1 MKYPKEYIEEIKNR
15 LKVSSVVGKTV
26 NLKKR
31 GKEFIGLSPFKNEK
45 TPSFTVNDEKG
56 FFHCFSSSEHGN
68 IFDFLIKTQNL
79 KFGEAVKILASDAGM
94 QPYTFSKQDEERE
107 KQWKIYSK
115 ILSEYKLFYHNE
127 LKNNPTPELRDYLSK
142 RGILEKEIN
151 NFKIGYVP
159 KYPSFYEKISKQYS
173 EKEIM
178 NSGLFYLDERNKKY
192 IERFKDRLI
201 FPINA
206 LNGSTIAF
214 GGRTI
219 SNNKNTFAKYIN
231 SPETLFFKKGNNLF
245 NLDVARKYSNE
256 NEDIFL
262 VEGYMDVLSLNK
274 ENIMNTVANLG
285 TALTETQIQL
295 IWRFFNNII
304 ICFDGDQGGRDAA
317 IRAADKLIE
326 IIKPDSKISFLFL
339 PISHDPDSFINKFGR
354 EYFLKYTKNKVSI
367 HEFIWNHYSEN
378 INTKEPS
385 SMANFEKTLKQKF
398 NSIKDFTV
406 RKYTLE
412 YFYDKLSQLT
422 PITNFK
428 KKDFK
433 FSLKP
438 KPLKQTKDLLLKK
451 QNYDEIELK
460 EFSILYLIINNLDIF
475 EKKIELISKLNLYS
489 PLCKE
494 FLKKI
499 INYLADGDFNKTNF
513 NNLEFVRND
522 FADLVNKIN
531 ILTPIKFI
539 LKIKKKEED
548 LLKIYEEMVQEI
560 GKFDISHR
568 IEFLEKKLIDDMNN
582 ETFQELLDLKNQ
594 VNQV

>member
-68 IFDFLIKTQNL
+68 IFDFLMKTQNL
-79 KFGEAVKILASDAGM
+79 KFGETVKILASEAGM
-94 QPYTFSKQDEERE
+94 RPYTFSKQDEERE

-115 ILSEYKLFYHNE
+115 ILSGYKLFYHNE

-219 SNNKNTFAKYIN
+219 LNNKNTFAKYIN

-245 NLDVARKYSNE
+245 NLDIARKYSNE

-295 IWRFFNNII
+295 LWRFFNNII

-317 IRAADKLIE
+317 VRAADKLIE
-326 IIKPDSKISFLFL
+326 IIKPVSKISFLFL

-367 HEFIWNHYSEN
+367 HEFIWNHHSEN

-433 FSLKP
+433 FSLKS

-499 INYLADGDFNKTNF
+499 INYLADGDLNKTNF

>member
-68 IFDFLIKTQNL
+68 IFDFLMKTQNL
-79 KFGEAVKILASDAGM
+79 KFGETVKILASEAGM
-94 QPYTFSKQDEERE
+94 RPYTFSKQDEERE

-115 ILSEYKLFYHNE
+115 ILNEYKLFYHNE
-127 LKNNPTPELRDYLSK
+127 LKNNSTSDLRTYLLK

-231 SPETLFFKKGNNLF
+231 SPETFFFKKGNNLF
-245 NLDVARKYSNE
+245 NLDIARKYSNE

-295 IWRFFNNII
+295 LWRFFNNII

-317 IRAADKLIE
+317 VRAADKLIE

-378 INTKEPS
+378 INIKEPS

-433 FSLKP
+433 FSLKS

-475 EKKIELISKLNLYS
+475 EKKIELISKLSLYS

>member
-1 MKYPKEYIEEIKNR
+1 MKYPREYIEEIKNR

-68 IFDFLIKTQNL
+68 IFDFLMKTQNL
-79 KFGEAVKILASDAGM
+79 KFGETVKILASEAGM
-94 QPYTFSKQDEERE
+94 RPYTFSKQDEERE

-159 KYPSFYEKISKQYS
+159 KYPSFYEKIFKQYS

-295 IWRFFNNII
+295 LWRFFNNII

-317 IRAADKLIE
+317 VRAADKLIE

-354 EYFLKYTKNKVSI
+354 KYFLKYTKNKVSI
-367 HEFIWNHYSEN
+367 HEFIWNHHSEN

-433 FSLKP
+433 FSLKS

-475 EKKIELISKLNLYS
+475 EKKIELIAKLNLYS

-499 INYLADGDFNKTNF
+499 VNYLADGDFNKTNF

-522 FADLVNKIN
+522 FADLINKIN

-560 GKFDISHR
+560 SKFDISHR

>member
-68 IFDFLIKTQNL
+68 IFDFLMKTQNL
-79 KFGEAVKILASDAGM
+79 KFGETVKILASEAGM
-94 QPYTFSKQDEERE
+94 RPYTFSKQDEERE

-295 IWRFFNNII
+295 LWRFFNNII

-317 IRAADKLIE
+317 VRAADKLIE

-433 FSLKP
+433 FSLKS

>member
-1 MKYPKEYIEEIKNR
+1 MKYPREYIEEIKNR
-15 LKVSSVVGKTV
+15 IKVSSVVGKTV

-68 IFDFLIKTQNL
+68 IFDFLMKTQNL
-79 KFGEAVKILASDAGM
+79 KFGETVKILASEAGM
-94 QPYTFSKQDEERE
+94 RPYTFSKQDEERE

-178 NSGLFYLDERNKKY
+178 SSGLFYLDERNKKY

-295 IWRFFNNII
+295 LWRFFNNII
-304 ICFDGDQGGRDAA
+304 ICFDGDQGGKDAA
-317 IRAADKLIE
+317 VRAADKLIE

-367 HEFIWNHYSEN
+367 HEFIWNHHSEN

-428 KKDFK
+428 KKNFK
-433 FSLKP
+433 FSLKS

-475 EKKIELISKLNLYS
+475 EKKIELIAKLNLYS

-499 INYLADGDFNKTNF
+499 VNYLADGDFNKTNF

-522 FADLVNKIN
+522 FADLINKIN

-560 GKFDISHR
+560 SKFDISHR

>member
-1 MKYPKEYIEEIKNR
+1 MKYPREYIEEIKNR

-68 IFDFLIKTQNL
+68 IFDFLMKTQNL
-79 KFGEAVKILASDAGM
+79 KFGETVKILASEAGM
-94 QPYTFSKQDEERE
+94 RPYTFSKQDEERE

-295 IWRFFNNII
+295 LWRFFNNII

-317 IRAADKLIE
+317 VRAADKLIE

-339 PISHDPDSFINKFGR
+339 PVSHDPDSFINKFGR

-367 HEFIWNHYSEN
+367 HEFIWNHYSKN

-433 FSLKP
+433 FSLKS

-475 EKKIELISKLNLYS
+475 EKKIELIAKLNLYS

-560 GKFDISHR
+560 SKFDISHR

>member
-68 IFDFLIKTQNL
+68 IFDFLMKTQNL
-79 KFGEAVKILASDAGM
+79 KFGETVKILASEAGM
-94 QPYTFSKQDEERE
+94 RPYTFSKQDEERE

-295 IWRFFNNII
+295 LWRFFNNII

-317 IRAADKLIE
+317 VRAADKLIE

>member
-68 IFDFLIKTQNL
+68 IFDFLMKTQNL
-79 KFGEAVKILASDAGM
+79 KFGETVKILASEAGM

-127 LKNNPTPELRDYLSK
+127 LNNNPTPELRDYLSK

-433 FSLKP
+433 FSLKS

>member
-68 IFDFLIKTQNL
+68 IFDFLMKTQNL
-79 KFGEAVKILASDAGM
+79 KFGETVKILASEAGM
-94 QPYTFSKQDEERE
+94 RPYTFSKQDEERE
-107 KQWKIYSK
+107 KKWKIYSK

-192 IERFKDRLI
+192 IERFKDRLV

-219 SNNKNTFAKYIN
+219 SKNKNTFAKYIN

-274 ENIMNTVANLG
+274 ENIMNTAANLG

-295 IWRFFNNII
+295 LWRFFNNII

-317 IRAADKLIE
+317 VRAADKLIE

-354 EYFLKYTKNKVSI
+354 KYFLKYTRNKVSI
-367 HEFIWNHYSEN
+367 HEFIWNHHSEN

-433 FSLKP
+433 FSLKS

-548 LLKIYEEMVQEI
+548 LLKIYEEMIQEI
-560 GKFDISHR
+560 GKFDISLR

>member
-68 IFDFLIKTQNL
+68 IFDFLMKTQNL
-79 KFGEAVKILASDAGM
+79 KFGETVKILAAEAGM

-107 KQWKIYSK
+107 KVWKIYSK
-115 ILSEYKLFYHNE
+115 IMNEYKLFYHNE
-127 LKNNPTPELRDYLSK
+127 LKNNPTTELKDYLSK

-159 KYPSFYEKISKQYS
+159 RYPSFYEKISKQYS
-173 EKEIM
+173 EKDIV
-178 NSGLFYLDERNKKY
+178 NSGLFYFDERNKKY
-192 IERFKDRLI
+192 IERFKNRLI

-214 GGRTI
+214 GGRII
-219 SNNKNTFAKYIN
+219 SNNKNTFAKYVN

-245 NLDVARKYSNE
+245 NLDIARKYSNE

-295 IWRFFNNII
+295 LWRFFNNII

-317 IRAADKLIE
+317 VRAADKLIE

-339 PISHDPDSFINKFGR
+339 PINHDPDSFINKFGR

-398 NSIKDFTV
+398 NLIKDFTV

-433 FSLKP
+433 FFLKS

-451 QNYDEIELK
+451 QNYNEIELK
-460 EFSILYLIINNLDIF
+460 EFSILYLIINNLGIF
-475 EKKIELISKLNLYS
+475 EKKIELLSKLNLYS

-582 ETFQELLDLKNQ
+582 ENFQELLDLKNQ
-594 VNQV
+594 ADQV

>member
-68 IFDFLIKTQNL
+68 IFDFLIKTQSL
-79 KFGEAVKILASDAGM
+79 KFGETVKILASEAGM

-107 KQWKIYSK
+107 KVWKIYSK

-295 IWRFFNNII
+295 LWRFFNNII

-317 IRAADKLIE
+317 VRAADKLIE

-438 KPLKQTKDLLLKK
+438 KLLKQTKDLLLKK

>member
-68 IFDFLIKTQNL
+68 IFDFLMKTQNL
-79 KFGEAVKILASDAGM
+79 KFGETVKILASEAGM
-94 QPYTFSKQDEERE
+94 RPYTFSKQDEERE

-304 ICFDGDQGGRDAA
+304 ICFDGDQGGKDAA

-433 FSLKP
+433 FSLKS

-499 INYLADGDFNKTNF
+499 INYLSDGDFNKTNF

>member
-68 IFDFLIKTQNL
+68 IFDFLMKTQNL
-79 KFGEAVKILASDAGM
+79 KFGETVKILASEAGM
-94 QPYTFSKQDEERE
+94 RPYTFSKQDEERE

-151 NFKIGYVP
+151 NFKIGYVS

-367 HEFIWNHYSEN
+367 HEYIWNHHSEN

-433 FSLKP
+433 FSLKS

-499 INYLADGDFNKTNF
+499 INYLVDGDFNKTNF

>member
-68 IFDFLIKTQNL
+68 IFDFLMKTQNL
-79 KFGEAVKILASDAGM
+79 KFGETVKILASEAGM
-94 QPYTFSKQDEERE
+94 RPYTFSKQDEERE

-159 KYPSFYEKISKQYS
+159 KYSSFYEKISKQYS

-245 NLDVARKYSNE
+245 NLDVARKFSNE

-295 IWRFFNNII
+295 LWRFFNNII

-317 IRAADKLIE
+317 VRAADKLIE

-378 INTKEPS
+378 INIKEPS

-422 PITNFK
+422 PIINFK
-428 KKDFK
+428 KNNFK
-433 FSLKP
+433 FYLKS
-438 KPLKQTKDLLLKK
+438 KPLRQTKDILLKK

>member
-68 IFDFLIKTQNL
+68 IFDFLMKTQNL
-79 KFGEAVKILASDAGM
+79 KFGETVKILASEAGM
-94 QPYTFSKQDEERE
+94 RPYTFSKQDEERE

-219 SNNKNTFAKYIN
+219 SNNKNTFAKYVN

-295 IWRFFNNII
+295 LWRFFNNII

-317 IRAADKLIE
+317 VRAADKLIE

-367 HEFIWNHYSEN
+367 HEFIWNHHSEN

-433 FSLKP
+433 FSLKS

-494 FLKKI
+494 FLKKV
-499 INYLADGDFNKTNF
+499 INYLVDGDFNKTNF

-548 LLKIYEEMVQEI
+548 LLKIYEEMVHEI

-568 IEFLEKKLIDDMNN
+568 IEFLEKKLINDMNN

-594 VNQV
+594 ANQA

>member
-68 IFDFLIKTQNL
+68 IFDFLMKTQNL
-79 KFGEAVKILASDAGM
+79 KFGETVKILASEAGM
-94 QPYTFSKQDEERE
+94 RPYTFSKQDEERE

-159 KYPSFYEKISKQYS
+159 RYPSFYEKISEQYS
-173 EKEIM
+173 EKDIV
-178 NSGLFYLDERNKKY
+178 NSGLFYFDKRNKKY
-192 IERFKDRLI
+192 IERFKNRLI

-214 GGRTI
+214 GGRII
-219 SNNKNTFAKYIN
+219 SNNKNTFAKYVN
-231 SPETLFFKKGNNLF
+231 SPETFFFKKGNNLF
-245 NLDVARKYSNE
+245 NLDIARKYSNE

-295 IWRFFNNII
+295 LWRFFNNII

-317 IRAADKLIE
+317 VRAADKLIE

-494 FLKKI
+494 FIKKI
-499 INYLADGDFNKTNF
+499 INYLSNRDSYKTSF
-513 NNLEFVRND
+513 NNIEFVRND

-531 ILTPIKFI
+531 ILAPIKFI

-560 GKFDISHR
+560 SKFDISHK
-568 IEFLEKKLIDDMNN
+568 IEFLEKKLVDDMNN
-582 ETFQELLDLKNQ
+582 ETFQELLNLKNQ

>member
-68 IFDFLIKTQNL
+68 IFDFLMKTQNL
-79 KFGEAVKILASDAGM
+79 KFGETVKILASEAGM

-159 KYPSFYEKISKQYS
+159 RYPSFYEKISKQYS
-173 EKEIM
+173 EKDIV
-178 NSGLFYLDERNKKY
+178 NSGLFYFDERNKKY
-192 IERFKDRLI
+192 IERFKNRLI

-214 GGRTI
+214 GGRII

-245 NLDVARKYSNE
+245 NLNIARKYSNE

-262 VEGYMDVLSLNK
+262 VEGYMDVVSLNK
-274 ENIMNTVANLG
+274 QNIMNTVANLG

-304 ICFDGDQGGRDAA
+304 ICFDGDQGGKDAA

-433 FSLKP
+433 FSLKS

>member
-68 IFDFLIKTQNL
+68 IFDFLMKTQNL
-79 KFGEAVKILASDAGM
+79 KFGETVKILASEAGM

-317 IRAADKLIE
+317 VRAADKLIE

>member
-68 IFDFLIKTQNL
+68 IFDFLMKTQNL
-79 KFGEAVKILASDAGM
+79 KFGETVKILASEAGM
-94 QPYTFSKQDEERE
+94 RPYTFSKQDEERE

-219 SNNKNTFAKYIN
+219 LNNKNTFAKYIN

-295 IWRFFNNII
+295 LWRFFNNII

-317 IRAADKLIE
+317 VRAADKLIE

-433 FSLKP
+433 FSLKS

>member
-68 IFDFLIKTQNL
+68 IFDFLMKTQNL
-79 KFGEAVKILASDAGM
+79 RFGETVKILASEAGM

-178 NSGLFYLDERNKKY
+178 NSGLFYIDERNKKY

-285 TALTETQIQL
+285 TALTEAQIQL
-295 IWRFFNNII
+295 LWRFFNNII

-317 IRAADKLIE
+317 VRAADKLIE

-451 QNYDEIELK
+451 QNYDEVELK

-475 EKKIELISKLNLYS
+475 EKKIELISKLSLYS

>member
-68 IFDFLIKTQNL
+68 IFDFLMKTQNL
-79 KFGEAVKILASDAGM
+79 KFGEAVKMLASEAGM
-94 QPYTFSKQDEERE
+94 RPYTFSKQDEERE

-142 RGILEKEIN
+142 RGILEKEID

-159 KYPSFYEKISKQYS
+159 RYPSFYEKISKQYS
-173 EKEIM
+173 EKDII
-178 NSGLFYLDERNKKY
+178 NSGLFYLDERSKKY

-219 SNNKNTFAKYIN
+219 SNNKNTFAKYVN

-245 NLDVARKYSNE
+245 NLDIARKYSNE
-256 NEDIFL
+256 IEDIFL

-317 IRAADKLIE
+317 VRAADKLIE

-378 INTKEPS
+378 INIKEPS

-433 FSLKP
+433 FSLKS

>member
-1 MKYPKEYIEEIKNR
+1 
-15 LKVSSVVGKTV
+15 
-26 NLKKR
+26 
-31 GKEFIGLSPFKNEK
+31 
-45 TPSFTVNDEKG
+45 
-56 FFHCFSSSEHGN
+56 
-68 IFDFLIKTQNL
+68 
-79 KFGEAVKILASDAGM
+79 
-94 QPYTFSKQDEERE
+94 
-107 KQWKIYSK
+107 
-115 ILSEYKLFYHNE
+115 
-127 LKNNPTPELRDYLSK
+127 
-142 RGILEKEIN
+142 
-151 NFKIGYVP
+151 VP

-178 NSGLFYLDERNKKY
+178 SSGLFYLDERNKKY

-214 GGRTI
+214 GGRII
-219 SNNKNTFAKYIN
+219 SSNKKSFAKYVN

-295 IWRFFNNII
+295 LWRFFNNII
-304 ICFDGDQGGRDAA
+304 ICFDGDQGGKDAA

-326 IIKPDSKISFLFL
+326 IIKPNSKISFLFL

-354 EYFLKYTKNKVSI
+354 EYFLKYTKNKTSI

-398 NSIKDFTV
+398 NSIKDFMV

-475 EKKIELISKLNLYS
+475 EKKIELISKLSLYS
-489 PLCKE
+489 PLCKG

-499 INYLADGDFNKTNF
+499 INYLADGDFNKINF

-522 FADLVNKIN
+522 FADLINKIN

-548 LLKIYEEMVQEI
+548 LLKIYEEMVREI

>member
-15 LKVSSVVGKTV
+15 LKVSFVVGKTV

-68 IFDFLIKTQNL
+68 IFDFLMKTQNL
-79 KFGEAVKILASDAGM
+79 KFGETVKILASEAGM
-94 QPYTFSKQDEERE
+94 RPYTFSKQDEERE

-173 EKEIM
+173 EKDIV
-178 NSGLFYLDERNKKY
+178 NSGLFYLDERSKKY

-219 SNNKNTFAKYIN
+219 ANNRNTFAKYVN

-295 IWRFFNNII
+295 LWRFFNNII

-317 IRAADKLIE
+317 VRAADKLIE

-433 FSLKP
+433 FSLKS

>member
-1 MKYPKEYIEEIKNR
+1 MKYPREYIEEIKNR
-15 LKVSSVVGKTV
+15 IKVSSVVGKTV

-68 IFDFLIKTQNL
+68 IFDFLMKTQNL
-79 KFGEAVKILASDAGM
+79 KFGETVKILASEAGM
-94 QPYTFSKQDEERE
+94 RPYTFSKQDEERE

-178 NSGLFYLDERNKKY
+178 SSGLFYLDERNKKY

-295 IWRFFNNII
+295 LWRFFNNII
-304 ICFDGDQGGRDAA
+304 ICFDGDQGGKDAA
-317 IRAADKLIE
+317 VRAADKLIE

-354 EYFLKYTKNKVSI
+354 KYFLKYTKNKVSI
-367 HEFIWNHYSEN
+367 HEFIWNHHSEN

-428 KKDFK
+428 KKNFK
-433 FSLKP
+433 FSLKS

-475 EKKIELISKLNLYS
+475 EKKIELIAKLNLYS

-499 INYLADGDFNKTNF
+499 VNYLADGDFNKTNF

-522 FADLVNKIN
+522 FADLINKIN

-560 GKFDISHR
+560 SKFDISHR

>member
-68 IFDFLIKTQNL
+68 IFDFLIKTQSL
-79 KFGEAVKILASDAGM
+79 KFGEAVKILATEAGM

-107 KQWKIYSK
+107 KKWKIYSK
-115 ILSEYKLFYHNE
+115 ILNEYKLFYYNE
-127 LKNNPTPELRDYLSK
+127 LKNNSTPDLRAYLFK
-142 RGILEKEIN
+142 RDILEKEID

-159 KYPSFYEKISKQYS
+159 RYPSFYEKISKQYS
-173 EKEIM
+173 EKDII
-178 NSGLFYLDERNKKY
+178 NSGLFYLDERSKKY

-214 GGRTI
+214 GGRII
-219 SNNKNTFAKYIN
+219 SNNKNTFAKYVN
-231 SPETLFFKKGNNLF
+231 SPETLFFKKRNNLF
-245 NLDVARKYSNE
+245 NLDIARKYSNE

-274 ENIMNTVANLG
+274 QNIMNTVANLG

-295 IWRFFNNII
+295 LWRFFNNII

-317 IRAADKLIE
+317 VRAADKLIE

-367 HEFIWNHYSEN
+367 HEFIWNHHSEN

-433 FSLKP
+433 FSLKS

-475 EKKIELISKLNLYS
+475 EKKIELISKLKLYS
-489 PLCKE
+489 PLCKD